1 MYRLDGKTFFTSKK
15 PLLGCRCHRH
25 VSIERLLLY
34 RLLGIWSGTPEMH
47 VLKKSMKNTESPDS
61 KSTQQQIYGELRKK
75 LSRAR

>member
-47 VLKKSMKNTESPDS
+47 VLKKKHEKHREPRFKVYTAAD
-61 KSTQQQIYGELRKK
+61 LW
-75 LSRAR
+75 